1 MSDDIDR
8 ELQRLL
14 TALPTF
20 PEGTKLISVYDL
32 PWKFDPW
39 KRPRVKRV
47 FSKKKKAL
55 NRSKP

>member
-20 PEGTKLISVYDL
+20 PEGTKQISVYDL
-32 PWKFDPW
+32 PLKFDFW
-39 KRPRVKRV
+39 KRPWAKRV